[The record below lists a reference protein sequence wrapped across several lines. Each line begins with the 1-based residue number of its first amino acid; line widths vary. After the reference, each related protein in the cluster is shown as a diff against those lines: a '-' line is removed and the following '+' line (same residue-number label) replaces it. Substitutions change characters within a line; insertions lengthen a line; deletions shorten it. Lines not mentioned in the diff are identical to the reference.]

1 MGLFDSNKK
10 TCDLCGEK
18 MGLLGGIFSSED
30 LADGKTICGSC
41 RGKCTPGELKFSAM
55 TLDDVKANIAVAEAN
70 KKKGAAEFKATQKIK
85 KGAYRGDEFVDI
97 DAGHGWFMNAEEKDG
112 WVYSLDDVYYFNLDL
127 DYAPLEEGQGFEVRT
142 EDYPELPKIPQGVRV
157 TDAKLVIWLTDN
169 ELAVSKV
176 EIRAAAG
183 FSPDE
188 GDIRGAYA
196 AAHDFFL
203 ALKDYRASKV
213 PAGKH

>member
-1 MGLFDSNKK
+1 
-10 TCDLCGEK
+10 
-18 MGLLGGIFSSED
+18 
-30 LADGKTICGSC
+30 
-41 RGKCTPGELKFSAM
+41 
-55 TLDDVKANIAVAEAN
+55 
-70 KKKGAAEFKATQKIK
+70 
-85 KGAYRGDEFVDI
+85 
-97 DAGHGWFMNAEEKDG
+97 MNAEEKDG

-157 TDAKLVIWLTDN
+157 TDAKLVIWLADN
-169 ELAVSKV
+169 ELAVNKV
-176 EIRAAAG
+176 EISAAG